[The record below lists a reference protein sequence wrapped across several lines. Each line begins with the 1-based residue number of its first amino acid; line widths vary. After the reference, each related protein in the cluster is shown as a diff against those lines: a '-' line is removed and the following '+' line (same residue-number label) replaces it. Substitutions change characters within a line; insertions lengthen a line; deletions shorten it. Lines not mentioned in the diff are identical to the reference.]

1 MNFKDPV
8 QVFLGIGYLGWCY
21 ACLLLLQTNL
31 PILLKVMC
39 ISLGI
44 AGWMIGIDFLK
55 KNL

>member
-21 ACLLLLQTNL
+21 ACLLLLETNL

-44 AGWMIGIDFLK
+44 AGWLIGIDFLK
-55 KNL
+55 KNR